1 MLNLILKLVL
11 IGVMLYWA
19 VGMTYSAYA
28 LYVMRTALKYMNSDT
43 KDENINVQSTTID
56 EES

>member
-1 MLNLILKLVL
+1 
-11 IGVMLYWA
+11 
-19 VGMTYSAYA
+19 MTYSAYA